1 MIRIGDSVQASVEDL
16 QQALKGIWGAD
27 ETSETLTEIGIG
39 QLIVRLYFGTHDV
52 SPAGYRKGTEDQFVQ
67 SLAILSFEDGT
78 SAVETLTA
86 PKSYTKKITMGVVV
100 ARQT

>member
-1 MIRIGDSVQASVEDL
+1 MIRIGDAIKASAEDM

-39 QLIVRLYFGTHDV
+39 QLLVRLYSGTHDV
-52 SPAGYRKGTEDQFVQ
+52 SPASYRKGAGDEYVP

-78 SAVETLTA
+78 SSIEAISA
-86 PKSYTKKITMGVVV
+86 PKRYTKKITIGLVI